1 MHPAHLLSVKQ
12 QVLKS
17 DLQQVMGLTQK
28 MLKSDDRDKLE
39 QLLNRMNS

>member
-1 MHPAHLLSVKQ
+1 MHPAYLLSVKQ

-17 DLQQVMGLTQK
+17 DLQQVMVLTQK

-39 QLLNRMNS
+39 QLLHA